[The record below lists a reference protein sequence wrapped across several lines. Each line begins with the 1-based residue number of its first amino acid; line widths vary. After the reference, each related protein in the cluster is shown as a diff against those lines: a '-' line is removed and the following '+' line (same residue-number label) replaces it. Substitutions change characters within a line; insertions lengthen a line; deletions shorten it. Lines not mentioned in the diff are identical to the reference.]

1 MWTRNP
7 QGIRKAMILH
17 STTGAQLGTL
27 RPLILDDTVT
37 ALPLIVGFGGINAAG
52 RSSDHQAFRRLVMD
66 TLTSSEKI
74 RTINQIGAL
83 TGMGTELSPT
93 DSQAYHILNNTLI
106 RRIHKDWF
114 DPDEVPLHRL
124 GHTNEPISI
133 WLNPL
138 QTPNPL
144 PDGWRIGRKENRQT
158 EYIIEAGDV
167 LKPCTKKL
175 SVQAAGMVPT
185 GFRPDMFYPS
195 RNHPRT
201 LQLALFALSDCWLSS
216 GLKWHQIKQHI
227 APNQVAVFAGSSI
240 GQMDNLGFG
249 GMLKSALLGKRTT
262 SKHLPLGYPQ
272 MPADFSNAYVLGSLG
287 RSGANMG
294 ACASFLYN
302 LHHAVDGIQEGRYK
316 IAVVGGADCPITPE
330 VIEGFRAMGALAED
344 QGLREIDG
352 LSDADTPDYRRT
364 SRPFGM
370 NCGFTIGESSQ
381 YVILM
386 EDHLAVELGATI
398 YGSVPTVASHADGGK
413 RSISTPGAGNYLT
426 VAQAAASVHDL
437 LGKDVLA
444 YETIVQAHG
453 TSTPQNRVTESDV
466 LSRVARTFGI
476 ESWAV
481 CAVKSQLGHSQGTAG
496 GDQLAT
502 SLGAFASQITPGI
515 QTTDTVAPDV
525 IQDGLDFV
533 FKSREQRVSA
543 ALINAK
549 GFGGNNSTAAILSPE
564 ATALLLKSRH
574 GDINFLGS
582 DEVQASQERYRHK
595 IDHGTI
601 DILYNY
607 GESIVEGPDLG
618 ITTRS
623 ISVPGFGAEMP
634 LDHAKKKYS
643 DLIETKAPSQG

>member
-1 MWTRNP
+1 
-7 QGIRKAMILH
+7 MILH
-17 STTGAQLGTL
+17 STTWAQLGTL
-27 RPLILDDTVT
+27 HSLVLDDTVT

-52 RSSDHQAFRRLVMD
+52 RSSDHQAFRRLIMD
-66 TLTSSEKI
+66 ALASSEKT
-74 RTINQIGAL
+74 RTIKQIGAL
-83 TGMGTELSPT
+83 TGMRTELSST

-106 RRIHKDWF
+106 RRIHEDWF
-114 DPDEVPLHRL
+114 DPDNVSLHRL
-124 GHTNEPISI
+124 GYTKDPVSI

-144 PDGWRIGRKENRQT
+144 PFGWRTGRKENRQT
-158 EYIIEAGDV
+158 EYIIEAGEI
-167 LKPCTKKL
+167 LKPSAKKL
-175 SVQAAGMVPT
+175 SVQAAGMAPT

-249 GMLKSALLGKRTT
+249 GMLKSALVGKRTT
-262 SKHLPLGYPQ
+262 SKQLPLGYPQ
-272 MPADFSNAYVLGSLG
+272 MPADFGNAYVLGSLG

-316 IAVVGGADCPITPE
+316 VAVVGGADCPITPE

-344 QGLREIDG
+344 QGLRELDG
-352 LSDADTPDYRRT
+352 LSDSDTPDYRRT
-364 SRPFGM
+364 SRPFGI

-386 EDHLAVELGATI
+386 EDNLAVELGATV
-398 YGSVPTVASHADGGK
+398 YGSIPTVASHADGGK

-426 VAQAAASVHDL
+426 VAQAAASIHDL

-444 YETIVQAHG
+444 HETIVQAHG

-466 LSRVARTFGI
+466 LSRVARTFGV
-476 ESWAV
+476 ENWAV

-496 GDQLAT
+496 GDQLAV
-502 SLGAFASQITPGI
+502 SLGTFASQITPGI
-515 QTTDTVAPDV
+515 QTTDAVAPDV
-525 IQDGLDFV
+525 VQDGLDFV

-574 GDINFLGS
+574 GEINFLGS
-582 DEVQASQERYRHK
+582 DKVQALQERYRHK
-595 IDHGTI
+595 IDRGTI
-601 DILYNY
+601 EILYNY
-607 GESIVEGPDLG
+607 GENIVEGPDLEM
-618 ITTRS
+618 TRKS
-623 ISVPGFGAEMP
+623 ISVPGFGAEIP
-634 LDHAKKKYS
+634 LDYAKTKYS
-643 DLIETKAPSQG
+643 DLIKTKAPSQE